1 MNLMEKFPKL
11 MDILLKYGHT
21 LGYGVLTGL
30 TAGGELI
37 FSTTVFKCPCHPT
50 WNLPYGLVFLLVPA
64 LALFL
69 LGYWMSTRA
78 RLLMTGCCQRA
89 NSQGCC
95 LWVNNQGCCTLCC
108 QCCDNFL
115 KMSTVSIVAPLTWV
129 AVALLGGNYYECFAS
144 GIPYLARRICV
155 RHTKNCSM
163 ILPELPCLRDKEP
176 DLRGLLS
183 KLQAQSQVAGW
194 VLIAVVIILL
204 MIISSW
210 STCQSPFSFMQLK
223 FRDIYKEQE
232 LECFTNEAKRIATEM
247 ADMNVKCFFEDSHPG
262 HRKLPTTK
270 DWQQISQLYN
280 FKSEKQYYTM
290 LHKYVNEKKKSKY
303 DLIEEEGSMET
314 PIQAMGMKNI
324 RAFPSGTMG

>member
-1 MNLMEKFPKL
+1 MATQNVKFPEHLSKL
-11 MDILLKYGHT
+11 MDILVKYGHT
-21 LGYGVLTGL
+21 LGYGVLTAL

-37 FSTTVFKCPCHPT
+37 FSNTVFKCPCHPT

-183 KLQAQSQVAGW
+183 KLQAQSQVW
-194 VLIAVVIILL
+194 
-204 MIISSW
+204 
-210 STCQSPFSFMQLK
+210 
-223 FRDIYKEQE
+223 RY
-232 LECFTNEAKRIATEM
+232 
-247 ADMNVKCFFEDSHPG
+247 
-262 HRKLPTTK
+262 
-270 DWQQISQLYN
+270 
-280 FKSEKQYYTM
+280 
-290 LHKYVNEKKKSKY
+290 
-303 DLIEEEGSMET
+303 ET
-314 PIQAMGMKNI
+314 PVDKLGSYRLNPFILNLNCTVAGGSESQSLNHSVFLQKEFYSGHP
-324 RAFPSGTMG
+324 RAGQSKAFLKAFSTAAI